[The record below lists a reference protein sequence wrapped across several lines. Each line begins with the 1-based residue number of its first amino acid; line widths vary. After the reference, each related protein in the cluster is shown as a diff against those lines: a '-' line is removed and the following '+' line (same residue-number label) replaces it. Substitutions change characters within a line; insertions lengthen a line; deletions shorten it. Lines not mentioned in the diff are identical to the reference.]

1 MSDESSK
8 LPQEVE
14 SLIQDINTGGGGGLG
29 REAATAKL
37 QALLASN
44 LGREL
49 HSLTDSLDTGKRILG
64 QRISE
69 LNTQIE
75 GARGD
80 LRAGAESAN
89 EHSRALVF
97 WTKTSVWL
105 VAAYVLLTACLLWVS
120 HDQFTVAQQALR
132 AQAEPELIMEVV
144 RTMEK
149 GNRIV
154 LKNEGAYPVTD
165 ISVDT
170 DLFVFL
176 GPPVNQKL
184 SEMYRSAETV
194 GSPWWEIKVL
204 EAGEI
209 QEKSIEEIGLE
220 ALKGQHI
227 HKSFIES
234 GHVRGVSPKDS
245 PQILPVIR
253 FKMVAHRAVDRKR
266 YQKEVSTVVLEDS
279 NTGKPHF
286 VDPRTFSSSFT
297 FLRENRADK

>member
-1 MSDESSK
+1 MPDESSK
-8 LPQEVE
+8 LSQEIE
-14 SLIQDINTGGGGGLG
+14 SLIQGINTGGTEGLG
-29 REAATAKL
+29 REATVAKL
-37 QALLASN
+37 QARLASN

-49 HSLTDSLDTGKRILG
+49 QNLANSLNSGKTTLG
-64 QRISE
+64 QRISD
-69 LNTQIE
+69 LTAQIE
-75 GARGD
+75 EARGD

-89 EHSRALVF
+89 IHSRALVF

-105 VAAYVLLTACLLWVS
+105 VAAYVILTACLLGASVY
-120 HDQFTVAQQALR
+120 QTEVAKRALQ

-170 DLFVFL
+170 DLLVFL
-176 GPPVNQKL
+176 GPPVNKKI
-184 SEMYRSAETV
+184 SEMYRVAKTV

-209 QEKSIEEIGLE
+209 QEKSIEEIGQE
-220 ALKGQHI
+220 ALKGQRI
-227 HKSFIES
+227 HESFIES
-234 GHVRGVSPKDS
+234 GHIQGVAPKIS
-245 PQILPVIR
+245 PQIIPVIQ
-253 FKMVAHRAVDRKR
+253 FKMVAHRAGNRKR
-266 YQKEVSTVVLEDS
+266 YHEEVATVVLEDS

-286 VDPRTFSSSFT
+286 VNPRTFSSSFT
-297 FLRENRADK
+297 FLNDIQTHK